1 MTTISYAITVHN
13 EIDELTTLLN
23 FLQTNIRKEDE
34 IVIQYDET
42 SVTDEVKEYVTLMD
56 SMHENHIV
64 VGFPLNKDFASF
76 KNNLKSHCTKDYI
89 FQVDADE
96 IPHEFLVEYIG
107 QVLDEN
113 PVDIVFV
120 PRVNTVEG
128 LTDEHIKKWG
138 WKVDEKGWVNFPD
151 YQTRIYK
158 NTEDVM
164 WMNKVHERI
173 TGYDTFSNF
182 PAEEKWSLY
191 HPKKIDRQEKQNE
204 FYETI

>member
-1 MTTISYAITVHN
+1 MKTISYAITVCN
-13 EIDELTTLLN
+13 ELEEITKLLN
-23 FLQTNIRKEDE
+23 FLQLHIRKEDE
-34 IVIQYDET
+34 IVIQYDES
-42 SVTDEVKEYVTLMD
+42 SVTSEVMEYLNLMN
-56 SMHENHIV
+56 SMHKNHIV

-96 IPHEFLVEYIG
+96 IPHEYLVEYIG
-107 QVLDEN
+107 EVLETN

-128 LTDEHIKKWG
+128 LEQSHIDKWK
-138 WKVDEKGWVNFPD
+138 WNVNDKGWVNFPD
-151 YQTRIYK
+151 YQTRIYR
-158 NTEDVM
+158 NTEDVT

-182 PAEEKWSLY
+182 PAEEQWSLY
-191 HPKKIDRQEKQNE
+191 HHKQIDRQEKQNK

>member
-1 MTTISYAITVHN
+1 MKTISYAITVHN

-76 KNNLKSHCTKDYI
+76 KNNLKSHCTKDFI

-96 IPHEFLVEYIG
+96 IPHEYLVEYLG
-107 QVLDEN
+107 EVLETN

-138 WKVDEKGWVNFPD
+138 WNVNDKGWVNFPD
-151 YQTRIYK
+151 YQTRIYR
-158 NTEDVM
+158 NTEDVT

-182 PAEEKWSLY
+182 PAEEQWSLY
-191 HPKKIDRQEKQNE
+191 HHKQIDRQEKQNK